1 MDGGVWGDSRLVPY
15 ICDTEDLVHCQ
26 FYISQG
32 LRGVKCTNL
41 YQIDKIL
48 TITAFGKP
56 ISNRFSPNIR
66 TENMPSSYPLSL
78 TMKYRFEKF
87 VVKFTCLKVFGRLL
101 LSQCLFCYSRKFLKV
116 FFEMFIHS
124 FIVDIRKIQFLLK
137 SHRYQTWLQIL
148 KSFLIR

>member
-1 MDGGVWGDSRLVPY
+1 MQFIWNFYCDGFETNFVWFRQVWINFWNLAIKCRINGGVWGDSRLVPY
-15 ICDTEDLVHCQ
+15 IWDTEDLVHCQ

-32 LRGVKCTNL
+32 LRGVKWTNL

-48 TITAFGKP
+48 TIIAFGKP
-56 ISNRFSPNIR
+56 ISNRLSPNIR

-101 LSQCLFCYSRKFLKV
+101 LL
-116 FFEMFIHS
+116 
-124 FIVDIRKIQFLLK
+124 
-137 SHRYQTWLQIL
+137 
-148 KSFLIR
+148 